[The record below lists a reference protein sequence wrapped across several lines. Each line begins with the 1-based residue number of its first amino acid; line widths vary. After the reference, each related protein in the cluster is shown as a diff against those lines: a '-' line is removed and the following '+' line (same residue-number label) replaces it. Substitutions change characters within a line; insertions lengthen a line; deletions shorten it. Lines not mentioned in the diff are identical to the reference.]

1 MLSSFRRDASA
12 FLSGRHRRPKI
23 LCHVNH
29 FFGKAS
35 ALVGKS
41 TVSAPEHRHQV
52 VETALAGIRA
62 LPFDMTVRV
71 CGFPEHALVPVNLDL
86 SEIGEPRHI
95 VYASIERMFE
105 ALDDY
110 DFFLNI
116 EDDVLVSDQVIE
128 ACIAFNSSSTLN
140 EMYLPNRMERRADGS
155 LYCVDLLA
163 MPGWNEAFCRTYQD
177 TILGVATNPHSALS
191 FLSRDQMKYA
201 AKRVDLSRRD
211 ILIAGYMV
219 SAYANLHAPFILWR
233 PRSNLLAHHVIHLD
247 HWLQSPA
254 DETTSRAV
262 PDAGLH
268 QPERANHQ
276 PAGYV
281 DAVVL
286 EEAFVKVQ
294 GWAVTKTGRAAE
306 EFLLEIDHHEI
317 TKQECHLR
325 RIDRPDVVAVYPD
338 APQACGFELA
348 FPVGTLFALQ
358 EGLDTARVTFGFRS
372 ESGDTSSIIQDDA
385 IKQALQRLIAK
396 LPKVPSGASMPEPVA
411 DRLVEL
417 MLQANSYLEYG
428 TGGSTVKAVELNI
441 PIVFAVESDALWLE
455 AIRHRISQ
463 IVSTSKCHFV
473 GVDIGPISDFGHPA
487 SEAHWRSY
495 KGYALDVWGI
505 CDAESVAPDLILI
518 DGRFR
523 IACFLA
529 GILFGKPGCRILI
542 NDYMTRPYYAMVEQF
557 VVPARIIDHAA
568 EFVIPHEVLRDPV
581 WYALLAAVTDPR

>member
-201 AKRVDLSRRD
+201 AKRAGPFSQGHSDRRIHGFSIRELARPFYIVAPTIEPSRPSCHPSGPLAPIARGRNHFPRRSRRRTASTR
-211 ILIAGYMV
+211 AG
-219 SAYANLHAPFILWR
+219 
-233 PRSNLLAHHVIHLD
+233 
-247 HWLQSPA
+247 
-254 DETTSRAV
+254 
-262 PDAGLH
+262 
-268 QPERANHQ
+268 
-276 PAGYV
+276 
-281 DAVVL
+281 
-286 EEAFVKVQ
+286 
-294 GWAVTKTGRAAE
+294 
-306 EFLLEIDHHEI
+306 
-317 TKQECHLR
+317 
-325 RIDRPDVVAVYPD
+325 
-338 APQACGFELA
+338 
-348 FPVGTLFALQ
+348 
-358 EGLDTARVTFGFRS
+358 
-372 ESGDTSSIIQDDA
+372 
-385 IKQALQRLIAK
+385 
-396 LPKVPSGASMPEPVA
+396 
-411 DRLVEL
+411 
-417 MLQANSYLEYG
+417 
-428 TGGSTVKAVELNI
+428 
-441 PIVFAVESDALWLE
+441 
-455 AIRHRISQ
+455 
-463 IVSTSKCHFV
+463 
-473 GVDIGPISDFGHPA
+473 
-487 SEAHWRSY
+487 
-495 KGYALDVWGI
+495 
-505 CDAESVAPDLILI
+505 
-518 DGRFR
+518 
-523 IACFLA
+523 
-529 GILFGKPGCRILI
+529 
-542 NDYMTRPYYAMVEQF
+542 
-557 VVPARIIDHAA
+557 
-568 EFVIPHEVLRDPV
+568 
-581 WYALLAAVTDPR
+581 